1 MTGLT
6 VHRASCMQGSDK
18 LGRPQS
24 PFSGIQHTEFED
36 SVMPQASSQKEARE
50 VAPPIP
56 SHKGGGTK
64 AAQNSTTGSSPRAE
78 QMCRKGRR
86 SRFPVSVLYPSNH
99 HAGGSL
105 GTVKLLTPT
114 KAKTQAK
121 LIGTQ
126 GPTHGCWSKRPASA
140 EVSLWPCVALVLLS
154 SRSELSTFS

>member
-64 AAQNSTTGSSPRAE
+64 AADPKLYHRLFTESRADVPQRQTKPFSCFCTVPIQPPRGWQPGLCQAAHANE
-78 QMCRKGRR
+78 SEDPSEIDWHTRTNTR
-86 SRFPVSVLYPSNH
+86 VL
-99 HAGGSL
+99 
-105 GTVKLLTPT
+105 VKE
-114 KAKTQAK
+114 A
-121 LIGTQ
+121 
-126 GPTHGCWSKRPASA
+126 SK
-140 EVSLWPCVALVLLS
+140 C
-154 SRSELSTFS
+154 